1 MESEMILL
9 NGREVQFGNYPN
21 HETSFITK
29 FSAANLASGDEP
41 NVISF
46 KYENDGDLI
55 KLMFLKKHLETIVLT
70 PCELVIYYMPYSRMD
85 RSEGGSVFTLKY
97 VCQMINEMKFQ
108 SVYVIEPHSDVTTA
122 LLDNCYPIM
131 VTKTLLDAS
140 LNDVQFDLAEDFV
153 VYPDAGAQKRY
164 AKYFGGNVI
173 VAHKERDFETGH
185 IKKLDLLG
193 VPESVGNIVPT
204 RKGHKAIIVDDLC
217 SKGGTFMLTAN
228 ALKEQGFDEIYL
240 VVAHCEE
247 NIFNGDV
254 LKENSPIDKVFTT
267 NSIITKDSF
276 VFDKAQYKDKVEIA
290 EVEELI

>member
-1 MESEMILL
+1 MERKMILL
-9 NGREVQFGNYPN
+9 NGKEVEFGKFPN
-21 HETSFITK
+21 GETNFKTK
-29 FSAANLASGDEP
+29 LSIMEASNEG
-41 NVISF
+41 NVIAF
-46 KYENDGDLI
+46 KYEDDSDLI
-55 KLMFLKKHLETIVLT
+55 KLMFLKKHLDTLVIV
-70 PCELVIYYMPYSRMD
+70 PCDLVIYYMPYSRMD

-97 VCQMINEMKFQ
+97 VSQFINEMMFNN
-108 SVYVIEPHSDVTTA
+108 VYIVEPHSDVTTA
-122 LLDNCYPIM
+122 LIDNSISLM
-131 VTKTLLDAS
+131 VTKDLLDS
-140 LNDVQFDLAEDFV
+140 TLNDVQFDLAEDYV